1 MAYLIAAQYGN
12 DAFKG
17 MLDDP
22 QNREPRIRHFFSS
35 AGLEVEKVGFSVATG
50 EIFVWVEGTK
60 DQIGAVEFTAMAT
73 GVFAAISITEL
84 ISSDEM
90 LQLMKAAA
98 SLKDTYQPP
107 NQDEIDRML
116 LDE

>member
-1 MAYLIAAQYGN
+1 
-12 DAFKG
+12 
-17 MLDDP
+17 
-22 QNREPRIRHFFSS
+22 
-35 AGLEVEKVGFSVATG
+35 
-50 EIFVWVEGTK
+50 
-60 DQIGAVEFTAMAT
+60 MAT
-73 GVFAAISITEL
+73 GAFAAISITEL

>member
-1 MAYLIAAQYGN
+1 
-12 DAFKG
+12 
-17 MLDDP
+17 
-22 QNREPRIRHFFSS
+22 
-35 AGLEVEKVGFSVATG
+35 
-50 EIFVWVEGTK
+50 VEGTK

-73 GVFAAISITEL
+73 GAFAAISITEL